1 MNRLAPLA
9 RMFHRAPTAAADPLA
24 VARRSPSSRLDVVS
38 ATPSPPSS
46 PSAAPQRRLHALATD
61 LGGTCG
67 LVGLA
72 LLFGVA
78 CGGGDPV
85 DEENA
90 PITIGAIFDLTGP
103 TSDVGTMYAE
113 AIRDY
118 YDWLN
123 ARGGIA
129 GRPVELLW
137 NDYGYDVAKAEQLYS
152 EYVQAGA
159 VMFMGWGTGDTEALR
174 GRIAADRI
182 PFVSASFSH
191 VLGDPSEA
199 PYNFLVGTTYSDQ
212 LFILLDHL
220 VAEAE
225 ASGGPEPNVA
235 LMHHP
240 SPFGLSPWRQGG
252 EEYAKQLGIE
262 MAPHEM
268 ARGNTDFSAT
278 LTRISES
285 GANWVVFQN
294 TSGPASIVLKNA
306 KDLGLDLRFACLNYC
321 SNEVLVE
328 LAGETA
334 EGVLGSILFSPS
346 GDGVDGL
353 ADAHEYLASKERS
366 MEGKELLY
374 GQGWTVA
381 GLVTE
386 AIGRAAA
393 EGTVSGEAIH
403 AAFESF
409 DGVGTGGVTVP
420 VTFTPTD
427 HRGVKGMRIFEVRAG
442 GWQPITEL
450 LMASGAESTG

>member
-1 MNRLAPLA
+1 MTRLASVATLLLLLLA
-9 RMFHRAPTAAADPLA
+9 
-24 VARRSPSSRLDVVS
+24 
-38 ATPSPPSS
+38 
-46 PSAAPQRRLHALATD
+46 
-61 LGGTCG
+61 
-67 LVGLA
+67 
-72 LLFGVA
+72 A
-78 CGGGDPV
+78 CGGGEPV
-85 DEENA
+85 DEATA
-90 PITIGAIFDLTGP
+90 PITIGAIFDLTGA

-123 ARGGIA
+123 ERGGIA
-129 GRPVELLW
+129 GRQVDLLW

-191 VLGDPSEA
+191 VLGDPAEA

-225 ASGGPEPNVA
+225 ASGGPAPNVA

-252 EEYAKQLGIE
+252 EEYAMQLGIE

-306 KDLGLDLRFACLNYC
+306 DDLGLDLRFACLNYC

-328 LAGETA
+328 LAGESA
-334 EGVLGSILFSPS
+334 EGVLGSILFSPT
-346 GDGVDGL
+346 GEGL
-353 ADAHEYLASKERS
+353 NAANEYLASQGRS
-366 MEGKELLY
+366 MEGKALLY

-381 GLVTE
+381 GLVAE

-393 EGTVSGEAIH
+393 AGSVSGESIH
-403 AAFESF
+403 GAFESF
-409 DGVGTGGVTVP
+409 DGVETGGVTVP
-420 VTFTPTD
+420 VTFTPSD
-427 HRGVKGMRIFEVRAG
+427 HRGVKGMRIFEVRDG
-442 GWQPITEL
+442 GWQPVTEMR
-450 LMASGAESTG
+450 MASGAESDG

>member
-1 MNRLAPLA
+1 MNRLVCLA
-9 RMFHRAPTAAADPLA
+9 A
-24 VARRSPSSRLDVVS
+24 
-38 ATPSPPSS
+38 
-46 PSAAPQRRLHALATD
+46 
-61 LGGTCG
+61 
-67 LVGLA
+67 LA
-72 LLFGVA
+72 LLLLTA
-78 CGGGDPV
+78 CGGGEPV
-85 DEENA
+85 SEADA
-90 PITIGAIFDLTGP
+90 PITIGAIFDLTGA

-118 YDWLN
+118 YAWLN
-123 ARGGIA
+123 DRGGIA
-129 GRPVELLW
+129 GRQVDLLW

-174 GRIAADRI
+174 GRIADDRI

-191 VLGDPSEA
+191 VLGDPDEA
-199 PYNFLVGTTYSDQ
+199 PYNFLVGTTYTDQ
-212 LFILLDHL
+212 LYIVLDYL
-220 VAEAE
+220 VAE
-225 ASGGPEPNVA
+225 ASGGPAPNVA

-252 EEYAKQLGIE
+252 EEYAQQIGIE

-278 LTRISES
+278 LTRIAES

-306 KDLGLDLRFACLNYC
+306 SDLGLDLRFACLNYC

-334 EGVLGSILFSPS
+334 EGVLGSILFSPT
-346 GDGVDGL
+346 GEGL
-353 ADAHEYLASKERS
+353 DVAREYLASKGES

-381 GLVTE
+381 ELVTE
-386 AIGRAAA
+386 AIRRAAA
-393 EGTVSGEAIH
+393 AGPPSGEAIH

-409 DGVGTGGVTVP
+409 DGVETGGVTVP
-420 VTFTPTD
+420 VTFTPAD
-427 HRGVKGMRIFEVRAG
+427 HRGVKGMRIFEVRDG
-442 GWQPITEL
+442 KWQPVTEM
-450 LMASGAESTG
+450 LMASGGESAEQG

>member
-1 MNRLAPLA
+1 MTRLVAIA
-9 RMFHRAPTAAADPLA
+9 A
-24 VARRSPSSRLDVVS
+24 VAL
-38 ATPSPPSS
+38 
-46 PSAAPQRRLHALATD
+46 LLLA
-61 LGGTCG
+61 
-67 LVGLA
+67 
-72 LLFGVA
+72 A

-85 DEENA
+85 DEANA
-90 PITIGAIFDLTGP
+90 PITIGAIFDLTGA

-118 YDWLN
+118 YAWLN
-123 ARGGIA
+123 ERGGIA

-199 PYNFLVGTTYSDQ
+199 PFNFLIGTTYSDQ

-220 VAEAE
+220 VEQAEATGAE
-225 ASGGPEPNVA
+225 KPNVA

-278 LTRISES
+278 LTRISEA

-294 TSGPASIVLKNA
+294 TSGPASIALKNA
-306 KDLGLDLRFACLNYC
+306 QDLGLDLRFACLNYC
-321 SNEVLVE
+321 SNELLVE
-328 LAGETA
+328 LAGDVA
-334 EGVLGSILFSPS
+334 EGVLGSIIYSPP
-346 GDGVDGL
+346 GEGIDGL
-353 ADAHEYLASKERS
+353 NEAAAYLESKGKSIEE
-366 MEGKELLY
+366 EGLLY

-381 GLVTE
+381 GFVTE
-386 AIGRAAA
+386 AMERAAA
-393 EGTVSGEAIH
+393 TGELTGDSIH
-403 AAFESF
+403 AAFETF
-409 DGVGTGGVTVP
+409 DGVESGGVTAP
-420 VTFTPTD
+420 LTFTATD
-427 HRGVKGMRIFEVRAG
+427 HRGVKGMRIFEIRDG
-442 GWQPITEL
+442 RWQPVTEM
-450 LMASGAESTG
+450 LMARRLGAAE

>member
-1 MNRLAPLA
+1 MTRLAFIAVLSLSLLA
-9 RMFHRAPTAAADPLA
+9 
-24 VARRSPSSRLDVVS
+24 
-38 ATPSPPSS
+38 
-46 PSAAPQRRLHALATD
+46 
-61 LGGTCG
+61 
-67 LVGLA
+67 
-72 LLFGVA
+72 A

-85 DEENA
+85 DEANA

-118 YDWLN
+118 YDRLN
-123 ARGGIA
+123 GLGGID

-152 EYVQAGA
+152 EFVQAGS

-174 GRIAADRI
+174 GRIAEDQI

-191 VLGDPSEA
+191 VLGDPDEA
-199 PYNFLVGTTYSDQ
+199 PFNFLVGTTYSDQ
-212 LFILLDHL
+212 LFILLDYL
-220 VAEAE
+220 LEQAEATGDE
-225 ASGGPEPNVA
+225 KPNVA
-235 LMHHP
+235 LMHHA

-294 TSGPASIVLKNA
+294 TSNPASLAIKNA
-306 KDLGLDLRFACLNYC
+306 RDLGLDLRFACLNYC

-328 LAGETA
+328 LAGEA
-334 EGVLGSILFSPS
+334 ADGVLGSIIYSPP
-346 GDGVDGL
+346 GEGIDGL
-353 ADAHEYLASKERS
+353 NDAAEYLASKGGSIDE
-366 MEGKELLY
+366 EGLLY

-381 GLVTE
+381 GFVTE
-386 AIGRAAA
+386 AIERAAA
-393 EGTVSGEAIH
+393 TGEITGEAIR
-403 AAFESF
+403 AAFETF
-409 DGVGTGGVTVP
+409 DGLESGGVTAP
-420 VTFTPTD
+420 VTFTATD
-427 HRGVKGMRIFEVRAG
+427 HRGVKGMRIFEVQDGKWHPVTEMRMAG
-442 GWQPITEL
+442 SP
-450 LMASGAESTG
+450 GAAE

>member
-1 MNRLAPLA
+1 MTRLVAIA
-9 RMFHRAPTAAADPLA
+9 A
-24 VARRSPSSRLDVVS
+24 VAL
-38 ATPSPPSS
+38 
-46 PSAAPQRRLHALATD
+46 LLLA
-61 LGGTCG
+61 
-67 LVGLA
+67 
-72 LLFGVA
+72 A

-85 DEENA
+85 DEANA
-90 PITIGAIFDLTGP
+90 PITIGAIFDLTGA

-118 YDWLN
+118 YAWLN
-123 ARGGIA
+123 ERGGIA

-174 GRIAADRI
+174 GRIASDRI

-199 PYNFLVGTTYSDQ
+199 PFNFLIGTTYSDQ

-220 VAEAE
+220 VEQAEATGAE
-225 ASGGPEPNVA
+225 KPNVA

-278 LTRISES
+278 LTRISEA

-294 TSGPASIVLKNA
+294 TSGPASIALKNA
-306 KDLGLDLRFACLNYC
+306 QDLGLDLRFACLNYC
-321 SNEVLVE
+321 SNELLVE
-328 LAGETA
+328 LAGDVA
-334 EGVLGSILFSPS
+334 EGVLGSIIYSPP
-346 GDGVDGL
+346 GEGIDGL
-353 ADAHEYLASKERS
+353 NEAAAYLESKGKSIEE
-366 MEGKELLY
+366 EGLLY

-381 GLVTE
+381 GFVTE
-386 AIGRAAA
+386 AMERAAA
-393 EGTVSGEAIH
+393 TGELTGDSIH
-403 AAFESF
+403 AAFETF
-409 DGVGTGGVTVP
+409 DGVESGGVTAP
-420 VTFTPTD
+420 LTFTATD
-427 HRGVKGMRIFEVRAG
+427 HRGVKGMRIFEIRDG
-442 GWQPITEL
+442 RWQPVTEM
-450 LMASGAESTG
+450 LMARSLGAAE

>member
-1 MNRLAPLA
+1 MNRLVCLA
-9 RMFHRAPTAAADPLA
+9 A
-24 VARRSPSSRLDVVS
+24 
-38 ATPSPPSS
+38 
-46 PSAAPQRRLHALATD
+46 
-61 LGGTCG
+61 
-67 LVGLA
+67 LA
-72 LLFGVA
+72 LLLFVA

-85 DEENA
+85 DEADA

-123 ARGGIA
+123 ERGGIA
-129 GRPVELLW
+129 GRQIDLLW

-174 GRIAADRI
+174 GRIASDRI

-191 VLGDPSEA
+191 VLGDPAEA

-220 VAEAE
+220 AAEAE
-225 ASGGPEPNVA
+225 ASGGPKPNVA

-252 EEYAKQLGIE
+252 EDYALQLGIE

-278 LTRISES
+278 LTRIAES

-294 TSGPASIVLKNA
+294 TSGPASLVLKNA
-306 KDLGLDLRFACLNYC
+306 RDLGLDLRFACLNYC
-321 SNEVLVE
+321 SNEVLLE

-334 EGVLGSILFSPS
+334 EGVLGSILFSPP

-353 ADAHEYLASKERS
+353 DAANEYLGSKGRS

-386 AIGRAAA
+386 AIERAAA
-393 EGTVSGEAIH
+393 AGDVTGESIF
-403 AAFESF
+403 AAFETF
-409 DGVGTGGVTVP
+409 EDVDTGGVTAP
-420 VTFTPTD
+420 VTFTATD
-427 HRGVKGMRIFEVRAG
+427 HRGVKGMRIFEIRDGSWQPVSEMLMAG
-442 GWQPITEL
+442 G
-450 LMASGAESTG
+450 SGVAE

>member
-1 MNRLAPLA
+1 MNRLVCL
-9 RMFHRAPTAAADPLA
+9 
-24 VARRSPSSRLDVVS
+24 V
-38 ATPSPPSS
+38 
-46 PSAAPQRRLHALATD
+46 PSAFVLLLA
-61 LGGTCG
+61 
-67 LVGLA
+67 
-72 LLFGVA
+72 A

-85 DEENA
+85 SDENP

-123 ARGGIA
+123 ASGGIG
-129 GRPVELLW
+129 GREIELLW

-152 EYVQAGA
+152 EYIQAGA

-191 VLGDPSEA
+191 VLGDPDEA

-212 LFILLDHL
+212 LFILLDYL
-220 VAEAE
+220 VEQAEADGDE
-225 ASGGPEPNVA
+225 KPNVA

-252 EEYAKQLGIE
+252 EDYAEQLGIE

-278 LTRISES
+278 LTRIAES

-294 TSGPASIVLKNA
+294 TSGPASLALKNA
-306 KDLGLDLRFACLNYC
+306 RDLGLDLRFACLNYC
-321 SNEVLVE
+321 SNEVLVD
-328 LAGETA
+328 LAGEAA
-334 EGVLGSILFSPS
+334 EGVLGSIIFSPP
-346 GDGVDGL
+346 GEGIDGL
-353 ADAHEYLASKERS
+353 NDAAAYLESKGKSIDE
-366 MEGKELLY
+366 EGLLY

-381 GLVTE
+381 HLVTE
-386 AIGRAAA
+386 AIERAAA
-393 EGTVSGEAIH
+393 TGELNGESIH
-403 AAFESF
+403 AAFETF
-409 DGVGTGGVTVP
+409 DGLDLGGVTAP
-420 VTFTPTD
+420 VTFTATD
-427 HRGVKGMRIFEVRAG
+427 HRGVKGMRIFEIREG
-442 GWQPITEL
+442 RWQPRTEM
-450 LMASGAESTG
+450 LMAGTPGPAE